1 MEYLSLYDYLGK
13 AAGEKLGKEVKQEAD
28 KQEILT
34 QTREISNP
42 KYTGTV
48 LLYPKDF
55 LEFYFREP
63 ESNLM
68 DELPRADELVDLNL
82 IDELPK
88 GYDWT
93 GNLEDDDLPF

>member
-34 QTREISNP
+34 QTREITNP
-42 KYTGTV
+42 KYTGIV
-48 LLYPKDF
+48 FLYPKEF

-68 DELPRADELVDLNL
+68 DELVDLNL

-88 GYDWT
+88 GHDWT

>member
-13 AAGEKLGKEVKQEAD
+13 AAGEKLGKEVASAASREGIKLE
-28 KQEILT
+28 
-34 QTREISNP
+34 TREVSNP
-42 KYTGTV
+42 KYTGTI

-68 DELPRADELVDLNL
+68 DELVDLNL
-82 IDELPK
+82 MDELPK
-88 GYDWT
+88 GHDWT

>member
-1 MEYLSLYDYLGK
+1 MENRTYLSLYDYLGK
-13 AAGEKLGKEVKQEAD
+13 AAGEELGKKVAD
-28 KQEILT
+28 AASKIGLKLE
-34 QTREISNP
+34 TREISNP
-42 KYTGTV
+42 KYTGKV

-68 DELPRADELVDLNL
+68 GELVDLNL
-82 IDELPK
+82 MDELPK
-88 GYDWT
+88 GHDWT

>member
-42 KYTGTV
+42 KYTGIIY
-48 LLYPKDF
+48 LYPKEF

-68 DELPRADELVDLNL
+68 DELVDLNL
-82 IDELPK
+82 MDELPK
-88 GYDWT
+88 GHDWT

>member
-13 AAGEKLGKEVKQEAD
+13 AAGEKLGLEVKQEAD
-28 KQEILT
+28 KQGILS

-48 LLYPKDF
+48 HLYPKDF

-68 DELPRADELVDLNL
+68 DELVDLNL
-82 IDELPK
+82 MDELPK
-88 GYDWT
+88 GHDWT

>member
-13 AAGEKLGKEVKQEAD
+13 AAGEKLGKEVASAASREGIKLE
-28 KQEILT
+28 
-34 QTREISNP
+34 TREVSNP

-68 DELPRADELVDLNL
+68 DELVDLNL
-82 IDELPK
+82 MDELPK
-88 GYDWT
+88 GHDWT

>member
-13 AAGEKLGKEVKQEAD
+13 AAGEKLGFEVKQEAD

-48 LLYPKDF
+48 HLYPKEF

-63 ESNLM
+63 DSNLM
-68 DELPRADELVDLNL
+68 DELVDLNL
-82 IDELPK
+82 MDELPK
-88 GYDWT
+88 GHDWT